1 MSLSKGKELL
11 KSLGASVW
19 KQAQGFLS
27 KAEHTVS
34 WNELRDPQKM
44 LDETGVRGRA

>member
-1 MSLSKGKELL
+1 MSESVELL
-11 KSLGASVW
+11 ESLGASVW
-19 KQAQGFLS
+19 KQVQGFLS